1 MNMNERLMTAARLLK
16 DSWALMRSTSL
27 PSGLRYEIALSD
39 ARLRMLAATGK
50 LHQDR
55 PVKLLN
61 YLVKPCVPET
71 LLYVFQEI
79 FVDLNYLF
87 RTSNERPVILDCG
100 SNIGLS
106 ILFFKTLF
114 PEAQIVGFEPEPR
127 TFARLEENVSNNGL
141 SHVSLNRAAV
151 GRENGVVEF
160 FFDPREEGSPM
171 ASTDARR
178 IPNGVAERVPQ
189 VRLSDFVNGPV
200 DYLKLDVEGAEL
212 AVLEDLADTG
222 ALRNIDQL
230 VVECH
235 HHIDPDEDSL
245 SKILAILE
253 AAKFGYQVDATC
265 FPSWRERRGR
275 AAQDVVL
282 YAYRK

>member
-1 MNMNERLMTAARLLK
+1 MTAARLLK
-16 DSWALMRSTSL
+16 DSWALLRETSI
-27 PSGLRYEIALSD
+27 PSALKYEIALSD
-39 ARLRMLAATGK
+39 ARLRMLAAAGR
-50 LHQDR
+50 LHRDR
-55 PVKLLN
+55 PVKVLGYN
-61 YLVKPCVPET
+61 FKPFLPET

-79 FVDLNYLF
+79 FVDLNYVF
-87 RTSNERPVILDCG
+87 KSSSAKPVILDCG

-114 PEAQIVGFEPEPR
+114 PEAQIVAFEPETR
-127 TFARLEENVSNNGL
+127 TFARLEENVSSNAL

-151 GRENGVVEF
+151 GRDNGTIEF
-160 FFDPREEGSPM
+160 FFDPNEEGSPM
-171 ASTDARR
+171 ASVDARR
-178 IPNGVAERVPQ
+178 VPGAVGEKVPQ
-189 VRLSDFVNGPV
+189 VRLSDFVKGPV

-212 AVLEDLADTG
+212 AVLEDLASTG

-245 SKILAILE
+245 SKILSILE
-253 AAKFGYQVDATC
+253 TANFGYQVDAAC
-265 FPSWRERRGR
+265 YPSWRERRGR
-275 AAQDVVL
+275 AQQDVVL